1 MQETICILYTAKPLT
16 FLPERSILLAWLV
29 TFNHRRYYMMQDAFW
44 GILIPFLG
52 TSLGAGCVFFLKN
65 SLRDGIQRALTGF
78 AAGVMVAASVWS
90 LLIPAMEQAADL
102 GRLAFFPAAVGFWLG
117 ILFLLL
123 LLDHL
128 IPHLHQ
134 NSLQAE
140 GPKSQLQRTTMMVL
154 AVTLHNIPEGMA
166 VGVVYAGYLAGTAQ
180 ITAAG
185 ALALSLGIAIQNFPE
200 GAIISMPL
208 RAEGMKKGR
217 AFWGGVLSG
226 IVEPI
231 GAVLTI
237 LAAGIVVPALPYLLS
252 FAAGAMLYVVVEEL
266 IPEMSQGQHS
276 NVGTVFFAVGFS
288 VMMVL
293 DVALG

>member
-1 MQETICILYTAKPLT
+1 MDLSVCY
-16 FLPERSILLAWLV
+16 
-29 TFNHRRYYMMQDAFW
+29 
-44 GILIPFLG
+44 GIIIPFLG
-52 TSLGAGCVFFLKN
+52 TSAGAACVFFMKKN
-65 SLRDGIQRALTGF
+65 MSEQLSRILTGA

-90 LLIPAMEQAADL
+90 LLIPAMEQSDGM
-102 GRLAFFPAAVGFWLG
+102 GRLAFIPAVTGFWGG
-117 ILFLLL
+117 ILFLF
-123 LLDHL
+123 LLDHV

-134 NSLQAE
+134 RSNSVE
-140 GPKSQLQRTTMMVL
+140 GPKSRLQRTTMMVL

-166 VGVVYAGYLAGTAQ
+166 VGVVYAGYLAGDRNISAM
-180 ITAAG
+180 A

-208 RAEGMKKGR
+208 RAEGMKRGK

-237 LAAGIVVPALPYLLS
+237 LAAGVAIPALPYLLS

-266 IPEMSQGQHS
+266 IPEMSQGKHS
-276 NVGTVFFAVGFS
+276 NIGTIFFAVGFS
-288 VMMVL
+288 VMMML

>member
-1 MQETICILYTAKPLT
+1 
-16 FLPERSILLAWLV
+16 
-29 TFNHRRYYMMQDAFW
+29 MQDAFW
-44 GILIPFLG
+44 GILIPFPG
-52 TSLGAGCVFFLKN
+52 TSLGAGCVFFLKK
-65 SLRDGIQRALTGF
+65 SLSDGIQRALTGF

-117 ILFLLL
+117 ILFLL

-208 RAEGMKKGR
+208 RAEGMPKRR
-217 AFWGGVLSG
+217 AFWDGVLSG

-276 NVGTVFFAVGFS
+276 NVGTMFFAVGFS

>member
-29 TFNHRRYYMMQDAFW
+29 VLNHGRYYMIQDAFW

-52 TSLGAGCVFFLKN
+52 TSLGAGCVFFLKK
-65 SLRDGIQRALTGF
+65 SLSDGIQRALTGF

-123 LLDHL
+123 LDHL

-166 VGVVYAGYLAGTAQ
+166 VGVVYAGYHAGTAQ

-266 IPEMSQGQHS
+266 IPEMSHGQHS